1 MSRVWNALKEAERQ
15 RARAAGKSSPVKIE
29 PEQSNRRR
37 VPRSRPPVSVLVY
50 GSSVDKQPF
59 HEEASIID
67 ANDRGCL
74 IALENCVSRGQH
86 LFLVN
91 LANEDEIECRVVR
104 LGKQDQKKRQ
114 VAIEFLRPAPE
125 FWFYT

>member
-1 MSRVWNALKEAERQ
+1 LSRVWNALKEAQKQ
-15 RARAAGKSSPVKIE
+15 RARAAGKASPVKIE

-91 LANEDEIECRVVR
+91 LANEDEIECRVIR
-104 LGKQDQKKRQ
+104 LGKQEQGKRQ
-114 VAIEFLRPAPE
+114 VAVEFLRPAPE